1 MATTIG
7 PGITVGAGVA
17 VTPEPASVVTTGLML
32 SLDAGDPASYPG
44 SGTTWTDT
52 VSSIP
57 FTLQSGAPGGV
68 TYSSDD
74 GGYLEFVT
82 GSDQWA
88 SSSTSLAS
96 LSTWTVEAWH
106 YPSGSYTGSN
116 PCLVTETYV
125 GGDINYTLGYPN
137 GAPNFQAGFWN
148 GSWQTTPSGYTL
160 SPYDAWYQIV
170 GTYDGTTIKLYV
182 NNTLINQTAYTFT
195 PTSSGAGIRLMNRWD
210 NADYWGGRLSIV
222 RIYDDALTA
231 EQVTQNYNADRSR
244 FGL

>member
-1 MATTIG
+1 MAITFG
-7 PGITVGAGVA
+7 PGIAIGAGVA
-17 VTPEPASVVTTGLML
+17 VTPAPASIVTTGLVL
-32 SLDAGDPASYPG
+32 SLDAGNPASYPG

-57 FTLQSGAPGGV
+57 FTLNNSPA
-68 TYSSDD
+68 YSSNN
-74 GGYLEFVT
+74 GGYLEFVPA
-82 GSDQWA
+82 SSQWA
-88 SSSTSLAS
+88 DSVTSLS
-96 LSTWTVEAWH
+96 NLSTWTVEAWH
-106 YPSGSYTGSN
+106 YWTGVTTGSN

-125 GGDINYTLGYPN
+125 GGSINYTLGYPS

-148 GSWQTTPSGYTL
+148 GGWQVTPSGYTL
-160 SPYDAWYQIV
+160 PSNAWCQIV
-170 GTYDGTTIKLYV
+170 GTYDGTDIKLYV
-182 NNTLINQTAYTFT
+182 NNSLINLTAYTFT

-210 NADYWGGRLSIV
+210 SADYWGGRLGIV

>member
-1 MATTIG
+1 MTITIG

-17 VTPEPASVVTTGLML
+17 VTSAPASIVTTGLVL
-32 SLDAGDPASYPG
+32 SLDAGNPASYPG

-52 VSSIP
+52 VSSIA
-57 FTLQSGAPGGV
+57 FTLNNGPA
-68 TYSSDD
+68 YSSNN
-74 GGYLEFVT
+74 GGYLEFVP
-82 GSDQWA
+82 GGDQWA

-96 LSTWTVEAWH
+96 LGTWTVEAWH
-106 YPSGSYTGSN
+106 YFTGVTSGSN

-148 GSWQTTPSGYTL
+148 GGWQTTPTGYT
-160 SPYDAWYQIV
+160 PAANAWYQIA

-182 NNTLINQTAYTFT
+182 NNALINQTAYTYT
-195 PTSSGAGIRLMNRWD
+195 PASSGAGIRLMNRWD
-210 NADYWGGRLSIV
+210 SADYWGGRLSIV

>member
-1 MATTIG
+1 MAITIG
-7 PGITVGAGVA
+7 PGIAIGAGVA
-17 VTPEPASVVTTGLML
+17 VTPAPASVVTTGLVL
-32 SLDAGDPASYPG
+32 SLDAGNPASYPG

-57 FTLQSGAPGGV
+57 FTLNNSPA
-68 TYSSDD
+68 YSSNN

-88 SSSTSLAS
+88 NSSTSLAS

-106 YPSGSYTGSN
+106 YPDGSYSGSN

-137 GAPNFQAGFWN
+137 APPNFQAGFWN
-148 GSWQTTPSGYTL
+148 GGWQTTPSGYTL
-160 SPYDAWYQIV
+160 FPYDAWYQIV

-182 NNTLINQTAYTFT
+182 NDSLINQTAYTGT
-195 PTSSGAGIRLMNRWD
+195 PTSSGAGIRLMSRWD
-210 NADYWGGRLSIV
+210 SADYLGGRLGIV
-222 RIYDDALTA
+222 RIYDAALTA
-231 EQVTQNYNADRSR
+231 EQVTQNYDANRSR